1 MSATA
6 QRHRCT
12 RALGS
17 TAARGRV
24 SVAAPRVEETHDIE
38 LLERWRGGDRDQG
51 NALVRRHF
59 ALVSR
64 FFRRRVS
71 EGHAD
76 LIQRTFL
83 GCVESRDRVPADLPF
98 RVYLLGIARRV
109 LFDHLRAVGRRA
121 QQEDDAPLLESQ
133 GSPSRVLDDAR
144 QQRLLFRA
152 LRRLPIELQLTL
164 ELHYWEQLKVEEVA
178 RVLEIPGG
186 TVKSRLARART
197 LLREAIGA
205 CEADPE
211 LRRTTSQGM
220 DAWLAS
226 MRRRREG

>member
-1 MSATA
+1 M
-6 QRHRCT
+6 
-12 RALGS
+12 
-17 TAARGRV
+17 
-24 SVAAPRVEETHDIE
+24 
-38 LLERWRGGDRDQG
+38 
-51 NALVRRHF
+51 RRHF

-83 GCVESRDRVPADLPF
+83 GCVESRDRVAEPRFACIAGHRAAGALRSPA
-98 RVYLLGIARRV
+98 RSAVARSTRTT
-109 LFDHLRAVGRRA
+109 
-121 QQEDDAPLLESQ
+121 PPLESQ

-226 MRRRREG
+226 MRRRREGC